1 MNEEKIRQL
10 FAQRLDLA
18 CKKKGLPEKGR
29 GKQIADI
36 LKITPKAVSKW
47 FNAETMPSTANTYV
61 LAEFL
66 DTTPEWLM
74 FGDNNVSFVQVKK
87 SFTYPVLSTVQAGYF
102 REINL
107 LNSLDSEQQYEMI
120 SSQIKASEN
129 AFYLKIEGQSMLPR
143 FQEGDMV
150 LIDPAIEPKPGKFV
164 AAIND
169 NNEATFKQYK
179 ETGEIDEFGRP
190 HFNLVPL
197 NDNFGKLSSKTH
209 NITIIGVAV
218 EHRQCL

>member
-1 MNEEKIRQL
+1 MATLGQRIKEFRNKMGINQKE
-10 FAQRLDLA
+10 FAELCGRIDKRERAWGQSRIGNYETDAREPSLEDIEVIAKVLGINPAELA
-18 CKKKGLPEKGR
+18 FSNAKPV
-29 GKQIADI
+29 QII
-36 LKITPKAVSKW
+36 
-47 FNAETMPSTANTYV
+47 
-61 LAEFL
+61 
-66 DTTPEWLM
+66 
-74 FGDNNVSFVQVKK
+74 K

-107 LNSLDSEQQYEMI
+107 LNSLVPEQQYEMI

>member
-1 MNEEKIRQL
+1 MATLGQRIKEFRNKMGINQKE
-10 FAQRLDLA
+10 FAELCGRIDKRERAWGQSRIGNYETDAREPSLEDIEVIAKVLGINPAELA
-18 CKKKGLPEKGR
+18 FSNAKPV
-29 GKQIADI
+29 QII
-36 LKITPKAVSKW
+36 
-47 FNAETMPSTANTYV
+47 
-61 LAEFL
+61 
-66 DTTPEWLM
+66 
-74 FGDNNVSFVQVKK
+74 K